1 MVMRG
6 ELPSLA
12 TNSDRVPGEHVA
24 GALQRVERALERRDR
39 VLGDR
44 LRGPT
49 LAAMNAPQR
58 PRLAH
63 EQDLVAAHGE
73 NLPGHPGREFA
84 GEKYRHRRDL
94 LGAYALD
101 ALDPGF
107 LFRRLGRNR
116 ADHSAPGERRDAIGA
131 NVETRHVKRDR
142 FR

>member
-63 EQDLVAAHGE
+63 EQDLVCRLLLE
-73 NLPGHPGREFA
+73 QKKHPGREVA
-84 GEKYRHRRDL
+84 GEKYRHQRDL
-94 LGAYALD
+94 LGPYGLD
-101 ALDPGF
+101 AL
-107 LFRRLGRNR
+107 
-116 ADHSAPGERRDAIGA
+116 
-131 NVETRHVKRDR
+131 
-142 FR
+142 